1 MCGVIVASNHLYD
14 PDDGGTDMEIV
25 ISPDTWWY
33 AICDAEI
40 KLSNHDYQNAHSHHE
55 NCKACITKA
64 KEQDPHGIIWNL

>member
-1 MCGVIVASNHLYD
+1 MASKHLYD

-33 AICDAEI
+33 AVCDDDI
-40 KLSNHDYQNAHSHHE
+40 KLSNYDYENARPTGE
-55 NCKACITKA
+55 TCKACITKA